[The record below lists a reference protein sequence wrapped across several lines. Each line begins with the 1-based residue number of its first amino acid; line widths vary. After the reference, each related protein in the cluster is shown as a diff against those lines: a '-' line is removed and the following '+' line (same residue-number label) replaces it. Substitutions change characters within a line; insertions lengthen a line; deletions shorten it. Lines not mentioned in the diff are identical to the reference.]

1 MLVMLVSELLSMKS
15 LKCARNIATRVT
27 KTLKNG
33 VTRIKN
39 QKKSPQKIHQSSHL
53 PVKENEVVAE
63 IEIVKGV
70 TDHVIVMIDT
80 EVIEIEVIET
90 EVIEIEVIEIEEI
103 ETGIEIETVIEA
115 VTEIVIET
123 EIVIGNEVEA
133 EIDIEAPETVDVAD
147 HVIENHLVDQEVG
160 TRRVIILAASLRIQV
175 KVLPGIKTTPI
186 ARRILRVKVLQER
199 TKILQRRA
207 TLILTARTIRV
218 KVLLGIRKVLL
229 RMLKSR
235 HKIDLVFCPLFS
247 VRTNH
252 TSPSSL

>member
-1 MLVMLVSELLSMKS
+1 MKS

-27 KTLKNG
+27 KTSKNG

-63 IEIVKGV
+63 IEIVRGV

-90 EVIEIEVIEIEEI
+90 EEI

-133 EIDIEAPETVDVAD
+133 EIGIEAPETVDVAD

-175 KVLPGIKTTPI
+175 KVLPGTKTTPI

-207 TLILTARTIRV
+207 TLILTA
-218 KVLLGIRKVLL
+218 
-229 RMLKSR
+229 
-235 HKIDLVFCPLFS
+235 
-247 VRTNH
+247 
-252 TSPSSL
+252 

>member
-1 MLVMLVSELLSMKS
+1 MLVSELPSMKS

-27 KTLKNG
+27 KTSKNV

-80 EVIEIEVIET
+80 EVIET
-90 EVIEIEVIEIEEI
+90 EVIEREVIEIEEI

-160 TRRVIILAASLRIQV
+160 TRRVIILAA
-175 KVLPGIKTTPI
+175 
-186 ARRILRVKVLQER
+186 
-199 TKILQRRA
+199 
-207 TLILTARTIRV
+207 
-218 KVLLGIRKVLL
+218 
-229 RMLKSR
+229 
-235 HKIDLVFCPLFS
+235 
-247 VRTNH
+247 
-252 TSPSSL
+252 